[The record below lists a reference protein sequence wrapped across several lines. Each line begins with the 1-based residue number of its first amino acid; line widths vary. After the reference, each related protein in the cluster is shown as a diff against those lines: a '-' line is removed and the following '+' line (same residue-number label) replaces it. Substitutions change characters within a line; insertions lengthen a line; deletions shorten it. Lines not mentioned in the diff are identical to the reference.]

1 MDLRRPGGIIVWVC
15 HPHTGEAFIGVVVVE
30 IIEKL
35 ESNGPQMN
43 HAFIRVILTIEIESV
58 GKKRKKELT
67 IPQHWKNKYPW

>member
-1 MDLRRPGGIIVWVC
+1 M
-15 HPHTGEAFIGVVVVE
+15 E

-67 IPQHWKNKYPW
+67 IPQH